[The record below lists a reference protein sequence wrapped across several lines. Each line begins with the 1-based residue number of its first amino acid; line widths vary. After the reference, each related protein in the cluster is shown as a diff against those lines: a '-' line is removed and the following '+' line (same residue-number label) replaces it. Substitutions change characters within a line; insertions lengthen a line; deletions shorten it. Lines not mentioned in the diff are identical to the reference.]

1 MTETRITQ
9 IAWGNMAVD
18 VGGQT
23 HRFKDC
29 KVWPGGAREWNWKET
44 GTGHSPGI
52 QPVDL
57 EEILEQDP
65 EAVVLGRGVLGRLE
79 VCTETEALLRERGI
93 ACHMAKTPEAVVL
106 FNDLAGKGV
115 RVGGLFHSTC

>member
-9 IAWGNMAVD
+9 LAWGSLAVV

-29 KVWPGGAREWNWKET
+29 KVWPDGAREWNWKET
-44 GTGHSPGI
+44 GTQHSPGI
-52 QPVDL
+52 QPADL
-57 EEILEQDP
+57 EEILEHDP

-79 VCTETEALLRERGI
+79 ICAETEALLRERGV
-93 ACHMAKTPEAVVL
+93 ACHTARTPEAVAL
-106 FNDLAGKGV
+106 FNDLAEEGK
-115 RVGGLFHSTC
+115 RVAGLFHSTC